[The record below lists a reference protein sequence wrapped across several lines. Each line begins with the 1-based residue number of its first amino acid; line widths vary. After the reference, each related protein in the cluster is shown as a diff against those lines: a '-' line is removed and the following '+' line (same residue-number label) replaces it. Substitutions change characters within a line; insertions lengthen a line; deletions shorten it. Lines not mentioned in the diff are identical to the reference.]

1 MDWMF
6 VPLRRYA
13 DFKGRS
19 RRKEYWS
26 FMLFQIA
33 VYALAVTPEFVGA
46 PNTGE
51 DPKLATQI
59 LLGLAMAFFAIPT
72 LAVQVR
78 RMHDRGRSGW
88 WLLITFWPYVGI
100 FWLFVYML
108 WPGTHGPNEYGPD
121 PRVRPGTRDPDA
133 GARAR
138 YGPRIRQNW

>member
-33 VYALAVTPEFVGA
+33 VYALAVTPEFMLESE
-46 PNTGE
+46 PDDE
-51 DPKLATQI
+51 LSIATSV
-59 LLGLAMAFFAIPT
+59 LLGGAMLFFAIPT

-88 WLLITFWPYVGI
+88 WLLITFWPYVGW
-100 FWLFVYML
+100 FWLFVYMV

-133 GARAR
+133 IAQAR
-138 YGPRIRQNW
+138 YRPRFHW